1 MTVSQRL
8 SAGWQ
13 EPVLARVADIYRASE
28 RTYKKVAA
36 NVVWMFAYFT
46 KRGIE
51 EWPDVNP
58 DITLEWCW
66 AGTRSRD
73 GSRNDPSASTA
84 SNRQW
89 TARLVFEVVAAL
101 GAEVDP
107 NTAAGE
113 TIKRDDPDASARPL
127 TDDELRRICA
137 YADPGAKPSRRSAA
151 FALSKSGGSAAEAA
165 AVRIRDIDL
174 DAGTVTFSGP
184 SARVCALDEWSAQ
197 TIARYLRAN
206 PPTSPEQR
214 LCVTARTFGERATES
229 VNAQL
234 WKVISE
240 AGFARRADISGRS
253 LRLTAA
259 RRVLESDGI
268 EAAARLL
275 GSPSL
280 DNTAKALG
288 YSWQEHTASQP
299 LGYGRRGSTIPQ
311 SAVDESDAASLP
323 EAAQDGNAV
332 TSGDGDG

>member
-1 MTVSQRL
+1 MTASQRL

-13 EPVLARVADIYRASE
+13 ELVLARVADTYRASE

-36 NVVWMFAYFT
+36 NVMWMFAYFG

-51 EWPDVNP
+51 EWSDVTP

-66 AGTRSRD
+66 AGASGPY
-73 GSRNDPSASTA
+73 GSCGDPSASTA
-84 SNRQW
+84 RNRQW
-89 TARLVFEVVAAL
+89 TARLVFEVVAGL
-101 GAEVDP
+101 GAQIDP

-113 TIKRDDPDASARPL
+113 KIRRDDPDASARPL
-127 TDDELRRICA
+127 TEDELRRVRA
-137 YADPGAKPSRRSAA
+137 HADPGVAPSKRSAA
-151 FALSKSGGSAAEAA
+151 VAILCAGASAAEAA
-165 AVRIRDIDL
+165 AVRVRDIDL
-174 DAGTVTFSGP
+174 DAGTVTFSGASP
-184 SARVCALDEWSAQ
+184 RVCALDEWSAQ

-206 PPTSPEQR
+206 PPTSPEQT
-214 LCVTARTFGERATES
+214 LCVTARTSGERATES

-259 RRVLESDGI
+259 RRVLDSDGI

-288 YSWQEHTASQP
+288 YSWQEHATSKP
-299 LGYGRRGSTIPQ
+299 LGHGRRGPTIAQ
-311 SAVDESDAASLP
+311 SVVDEST
-323 EAAQDGNAV
+323 GV
-332 TSGDGDG
+332 CGG